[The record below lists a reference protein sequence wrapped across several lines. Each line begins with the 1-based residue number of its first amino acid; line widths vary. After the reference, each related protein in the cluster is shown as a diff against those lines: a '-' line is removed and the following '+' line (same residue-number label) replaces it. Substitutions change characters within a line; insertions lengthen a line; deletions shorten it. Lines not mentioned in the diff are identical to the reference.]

1 MVQTVVADGTVT
13 GTHAWGTNA
22 VIKKEGASTFAGK
35 IENNTLAVAF
45 RNGATAYLPMQAD
58 GTLAGR
64 YVQNGVTS
72 KGVFR
77 KRTEEVA
84 AAE

>member
-22 VIKKEGASTFAGK
+22 V
-35 IENNTLAVAF
+35 TLAVAF